1 MGGGFLP
8 GGEVEMLEVAVVLE
22 VDILEVVDCFGGE
35 VEGRGF
41 VLKAD
46 GFTSF

>member
-8 GGEVEMLEVAVVLE
+8 GGEVEMLEVAV
-22 VDILEVVDCFGGE
+22 LEVVDCFGGE
-35 VEGRGF
+35 VDGRECTVGF